1 MSFKSYSVNVNVIF
15 KVSLSLMSA
24 LPNFNFI
31 SGNQIWKAEVWE
43 GFFLVECD
51 NKKDRVVAEMGG
63 REGGKVVGWAN
74 ARLDW
79 VPSVWHWCHCCSNQ
93 SFHLRE
99 YLHKLILEPI
109 YIMLHLLLIKSRL
122 FAFQRNKN
130 IFLIF
135 CWHCLESNQNNFH

>member
-15 KVSLSLMSA
+15 KVILSLMSA

-63 REGGKVVGWAN
+63 REGGMG
-74 ARLDW
+74 ARW
-79 VPSVWHWCHCCSNQ
+79 
-93 SFHLRE
+93 
-99 YLHKLILEPI
+99 
-109 YIMLHLLLIKSRL
+109 
-122 FAFQRNKN
+122 
-130 IFLIF
+130 
-135 CWHCLESNQNNFH
+135 